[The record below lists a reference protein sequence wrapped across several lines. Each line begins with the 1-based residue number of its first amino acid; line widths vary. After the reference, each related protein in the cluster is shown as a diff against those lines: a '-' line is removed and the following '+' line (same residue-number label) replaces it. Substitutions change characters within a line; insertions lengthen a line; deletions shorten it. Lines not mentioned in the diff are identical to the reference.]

1 MAEKNAPLFR
11 KATRGYNKDDVNAYI
26 ININRTLED
35 NKKAYEK
42 SYEAL
47 SQRKKQDE
55 AEIATL
61 NARLSEIDDLKN
73 EIREKEEQLSLLRE
87 ECLRKDDAIAS
98 LKAAISEL
106 ESFRD
111 GHMEI
116 DEAERT
122 KAEYYDS
129 LCSKAG
135 EILVIASGTAE
146 NILNRA
152 NSEAQKI
159 VGDANTQKE
168 LMIKNFTETAAA
180 AADDINV
187 YIRNAVEECI
197 LKINKSVNAANAFP
211 DEKAAKPK
219 AVFIKS
225 E

>member
-11 KATRGYNKDDVNAYI
+11 KATRGYNKEDVNNYI

-47 SQRKKQDE
+47 ALRKKADE
-55 AEIATL
+55 AELAALTE
-61 NARLSEIDDLKN
+61 RLFEIEDLKA
-73 EIREKEEQLSLLRE
+73 EIKEKEEQLAALRE

-116 DEAERT
+116 DEEERT

-159 VGDANTQKE
+159 VGDANTQKD
-168 LMIKNFTETAAA
+168 LMIKSFTETAAA

-197 LKINKSVNAANAFP
+197 NKINKSVKDAKSVP
-211 DEKAAKPK
+211 EESSTKPK
-219 AVFIKS
+219 AVFIKAQ
-225 E
+225 